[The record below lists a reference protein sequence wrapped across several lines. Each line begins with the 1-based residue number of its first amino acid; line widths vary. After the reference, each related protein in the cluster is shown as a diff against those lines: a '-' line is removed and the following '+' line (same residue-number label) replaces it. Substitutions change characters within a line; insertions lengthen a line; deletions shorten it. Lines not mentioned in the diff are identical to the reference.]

1 MLSDLTNLRQDSL
14 FEVGNSASS
23 GRLTDK
29 HAVLII
35 EKRYEQR
42 TSWQS
47 AITAAGFS
55 ATAVATC
62 AEAVGRLRNQD
73 YLILEI
79 NSADELGMSMLRHV
93 RERDIAVKMIVLTL
107 SEDPLFLT
115 QLGALRP
122 DGLFQKPVA
131 VERIIDWLE
140 ADAAIRQDMTFSRGA
155 RGTGDLAVS
164 ARRLTWETLWRGC

>member
-1 MLSDLTNLRQDSL
+1 MLSDLSNLRQDSL
-14 FEVGNSASS
+14 FEVGNSAT
-23 GRLTDK
+23 LDVPTDK
-29 HAVLII
+29 HGVLII

-42 TSWQS
+42 TSWRDALS
-47 AITAAGFS
+47 AAGFS

-62 AEAVGRLRNQD
+62 GEAVGRLRNQD

-79 NSADELGMSMLRHV
+79 NSADELGMAMLRHV
-93 RERDIAVKMIVLTL
+93 RERDIAVKLIVLTL

-140 ADAAIRQDMTFSRGA
+140 ADVAIRRELTISRVT
-155 RGTGDLAVS
+155 RGNGELATRS
-164 ARRLTWETLWRGC
+164 RPSWETLWQGC